1 MISYEDLRI
10 INGFIYYNDYKYKIR
25 NERILNIIKQFK
37 QYSLKYLDDN
47 KDIIDDLKKRNKLI
61 IDNLDDFLDKT
72 EYRYIDDDTTY
83 NSKTYLS
90 IPFKKKDEFKKLY
103 KIRWDAD
110 LKLWYINKMVE
121 GLKPYIRI

>member
-47 KDIIDDLKKRNKLI
+47 KDFIDDLKKRNKLDI
-61 IDNLDDFLDKT
+61 LNLDFLDKT